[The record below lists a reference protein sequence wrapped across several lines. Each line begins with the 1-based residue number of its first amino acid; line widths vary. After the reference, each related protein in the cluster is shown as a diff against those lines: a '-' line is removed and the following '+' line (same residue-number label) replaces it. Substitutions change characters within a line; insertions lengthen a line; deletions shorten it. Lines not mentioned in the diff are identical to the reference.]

1 MGLLKIDQL
10 RKYSKSLKRATR
22 DSACLGARSKY
33 RASSS
38 VLNHLNNSA
47 ILVVTAKKGTEG
59 YNESLKTT
67 NETGDKIIKI

>member
-1 MGLLKIDQL
+1 MP
-10 RKYSKSLKRATR
+10 
-22 DSACLGARSKY
+22 ACLGARSKY